1 MPRNTDRHRPE
12 SPVHGMWMAI
22 QRRARSISSKMRPFP
37 NKRMWSGMKNEN
49 IGVSLAVE
57 KGIAAKAL

>member
-1 MPRNTDRHRPE
+1 M
-12 SPVHGMWMAI
+12 VI

>member
-1 MPRNTDRHRPE
+1 
-12 SPVHGMWMAI
+12 
-22 QRRARSISSKMRPFP
+22 
-37 NKRMWSGMKNEN
+37 MWSGMKNEN